1 VPLDEGVGMARGT
14 RAWGVVAVLVVLGL
28 TACSS
33 SSRSTSPPST
43 RAVRTTT
50 TTQKSSLNGT
60 LDVFAGT
67 SLREAFKAEGKTLQ
81 RLHRGLSI
89 TYNFAGS
96 QALAQQIQQGA
107 PADVFASAD
116 TKNMQ
121 RLVAAGLVETPQIFA
136 RNKLEIAVAPGN
148 PKHITT
154 LSDLERPDVVLVLAD
169 GSVPA
174 GHYAREAFRNAGL
187 PAPKPRSNELDV
199 KSTLARLTSGEAD
212 AVVVYTTDVEAAGSN
227 VQGVAIPDHQNV
239 VARYPIAVVK
249 TSPHRDAARAFVNE
263 IVHGTGQQAL
273 AVWGFLPPT

>member
-1 VPLDEGVGMARGT
+1 MAR
-14 RAWGVVAVLVVLGL
+14 RHDARRIGVVVFLLVA

-33 SSRSTSPPST
+33 SARSTSSPST
-43 RAVRTTT
+43 LGRQAATTT
-50 TTQKSSLNGT
+50 TLPSNLNGA
-60 LDVFAGT
+60 LNVFAGT
-67 SLREAFKAEGKTLQ
+67 SLREAFKAEGKSLQ

-89 TYNFAGS
+89 TYNFSGS

-121 RLVAAGLVETPQIFA
+121 KLVSAGLVETPQIFA

-148 PKHITT
+148 PKHINS
-154 LSDLERPDVVLVLAD
+154 LADLERADVALVLAD

-174 GHYAREAFRNAGL
+174 GHYARQAFRNAGL

-212 AVVVYTTDVEAAGSN
+212 AVVVYETDVEAAGSK
-227 VQGVAIPDHQNV
+227 VQGVAIPDSQNV
-239 VARYPIAVVK
+239 IAQYPIAVVK
-249 TSPHRDAARAFVNE
+249 ASSHQDAARAFVDE
-263 IVHGTGQQAL
+263 IVHGTGQQVLGA
-273 AVWGFLPPT
+273 WGFLPPT